1 MLSAVN
7 KLTFILSE
15 AGISVSLSPSV
26 PPFPCNEPCQER
38 SGVALIGQE
47 GTGGSRTLLT
57 GWEGGS
63 WLPAQPVT
71 ACSAN
76 LEMLL
81 AEVWSPWPHSFPL
94 CSGEDPRSLLESCSA
109 EWCSVFLSSY
119 HRAFFHF
126 LWAVSVVS
134 APSALI
140 PYSPKIMAIRR
151 LTWGPHPEA
160 AELFSNS
167 GLVWTSCLFFHSKEL
182 ESLCLGSSW
191 SLPN

>member
-81 AEVWSPWPHSFPL
+81 AEVWSPWPPFLPSVLRGGPQVTPGELQCRVMLCVFEFIPQSILSFPL
-94 CSGEDPRSLLESCSA
+94 SSFSCVCTICLDP
-109 EWCSVFLSSY
+109 
-119 HRAFFHF
+119 
-126 LWAVSVVS
+126 
-134 APSALI
+134 
-140 PYSPKIMAIRR
+140 
-151 LTWGPHPEA
+151 
-160 AELFSNS
+160 LF
-167 GLVWTSCLFFHSKEL
+167 
-182 ESLCLGSSW
+182 
-191 SLPN
+191 P